1 MIRLCKKFNYKINK
15 FVMET
20 LNIKY
25 SNKYL
30 HIYRYNLTI
39 NGATRRILLC
49 LYRMQLLFQAETE
62 LK

>member
-1 MIRLCKKFNYKINK
+1 MYSWEQEKDLNMIRLCKKFNYKINK

-30 HIYRYNLTI
+30 HNYRDDLTI
-39 NGATRRILLC
+39 NGVPLLPEEFC
-49 LYRMQLLFQAETE
+49 SV
-62 LK
+62 

>member
-30 HIYRYNLTI
+30 HIYRDDLTI
-39 NGATRRILLC
+39 NRVPLLLEEFC
-49 LYRMQLLFQAETE
+49 SV
-62 LK
+62 

>member
-1 MIRLCKKFNYKINK
+1 MYSWEQEKNLNTIRLCKKFNYKINK

-30 HIYRYNLTI
+30 HIYRDDLTI
-39 NGATRRILLC
+39 NRVPLLPEEFC
-49 LYRMQLLFQAETE
+49 SV
-62 LK
+62 

>member
-30 HIYRYNLTI
+30 HIYRYDLTV
-39 NGATRRILLC
+39 NGVSLLPEEFCSVNEHIHSPRRN
-49 LYRMQLLFQAETE
+49 
-62 LK
+62 